1 MLQIMSGTPIS
12 ERCDLIDIMGP
23 RISFATPVSSDDGY
37 CVMLSVVPSGV
48 VVPVHSHP
56 DRETLYV
63 IDGRLDGLLGSTW
76 QIFGPRTVI
85 DVPGG
90 VPHAFRNGSGQDV
103 TALLVTT
110 MRMGRFFT
118 EIGRPADGSAAP
130 TPPGPD
136 QVAALISAAKRY
148 GYHLGTDEDNAA
160 VGIYLDA

>member
-1 MLQIMSGTPIS
+1 MLKTMGGTLLS
-12 ERCDLIDIMGP
+12 ERCDLIDVMGP
-23 RISFATPVSSDDGY
+23 LISFATPISSDDGY
-37 CVMLSVVPSGV
+37 CVIVSVVPPGV

-76 QIFGPRTVI
+76 QIFDPRSVI

-90 VPHAFRNGSGQDV
+90 MPHAFRKGSGKDV
-103 TALLVTT
+103 ISLLVTT

-118 EIGRPADGSAAP
+118 EIGRPADGAAVP
-130 TPPGPD
+130 VRPGPD
-136 QVAALISAAKRY
+136 QVAALVSVAKRY